1 MATPI
6 LRLVLSRQREQTLQ
20 SNGTALLPLAIIV
33 NLLLPKSTVAKLLI
47 ILMLIGS
54 ATACH
59 AKSTRESGPLNEQ
72 TFFTP
77 LRQSAQPGD
86 EIGELF
92 HQGRQRTYY
101 LHTPKSYQ
109 PNHSIPLVL
118 AFHGYGSQ
126 GSSLALSTGF
136 NDLAE
141 QKGFIVV
148 YPNGIERRWDV
159 MSNAL
164 IGVDDVSF
172 VSALIDQLT
181 KIRAIDKRR
190 IYATG
195 VSNGGFL
202 VQRLACEPKSQIAAF
217 ASVVATLPGEL
228 QPFCHPETPIDL
240 LMINGTGD
248 RKVPWEGG
256 SPPKV
261 PYGWILSVPD
271 TINFWQQHDG
281 CTAPAQIKQL
291 PGNRIEISR
300 YPNCR
305 DGSEVELVTMKGVGH
320 VWPRGGSGPNH
331 LLNGSKEIWDFFQR
345 HFRRMS
351 P

>member
-1 MATPI
+1 
-6 LRLVLSRQREQTLQ
+6 LSE
-20 SNGTALLPLAIIV
+20 
-33 NLLLPKSTVAKLLI
+33 
-47 ILMLIGS
+47 
-54 ATACH
+54 
-59 AKSTRESGPLNEQ
+59 
-72 TFFTP
+72 
-77 LRQSAQPGD
+77 
-86 EIGELF
+86 
-92 HQGRQRTYY
+92 
-101 LHTPKSYQ
+101 
-109 PNHSIPLVL
+109 
-118 AFHGYGSQ
+118 
-126 GSSLALSTGF
+126 
-136 NDLAE
+136 LAE

-159 MSNAL
+159 TSNAL

-181 KIRAIDKRR
+181 KIRAIDRRR

-228 QPFCHPETPIDL
+228 QPFCHPETPINL
-240 LMINGTGD
+240 LMINGTDD

-271 TINFWQQHDG
+271 TINFWRQHND
-281 CTAPAQIKQL
+281 CTAPTQVKQL
-291 PGNRIEISR
+291 PGNHIEISR

-320 VWPRGGSGPNH
+320 VWPRGGSGPNQ

-345 HFRRMS
+345 HFRRVS